1 MTRGREATY
10 TMNGHWKLVLGIV
23 GLASSWSTWR
33 HHAIDYRK
41 NPPTVIITGAARDSL
56 NAAYAAYDAQR
67 DSTSDSPYVEQ
78 GFCAR
83 SWTTQRTGWNTT
95 VVKITSVVRSE
106 ANASPISV
114 FVPCTQSRS
123 TGVGIVFHTHPPQQC
138 VVKGNWTSWSECAPT
153 PGHQSNCAPSSYDLA
168 DTLTHPN
175 VPARFVVCG
184 RDRFVFYHGTE
195 AL

>member
-1 MTRGREATY
+1 
-10 TMNGHWKLVLGIV
+10 MNGNWKLVLGIIGLV
-23 GLASSWSTWR
+23 GSWSTWR
-33 HHAIDYRK
+33 HHPIDYHRY
-41 NPPTVIITGAARDSL
+41 PPTVIITGEARDSL
-56 NAAYAAYDAQR
+56 NAAYAEYDAST
-67 DSTSDSPYVEQ
+67 DSASAPTPFVEQ

-83 SWTTQRTGWNTT
+83 SWTTERKGWNET

-106 ANASPISV
+106 VNASPISV

-138 VVKGNWTSWSECAPT
+138 VVHGNWTSWSECAPT
-153 PGHQSNCAPSSYDLA
+153 PDHEAPCQPSTYDLA